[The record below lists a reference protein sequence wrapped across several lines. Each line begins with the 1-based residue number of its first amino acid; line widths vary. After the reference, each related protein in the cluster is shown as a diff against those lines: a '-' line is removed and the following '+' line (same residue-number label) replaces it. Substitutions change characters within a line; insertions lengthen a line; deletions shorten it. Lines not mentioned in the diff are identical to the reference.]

1 MSDFFGT
8 LDLAGIL
15 DPAMVLYLLR
25 TLRMISWMTGSSS
38 RQLSGSSVT
47 LVSSRT
53 LCVFAIFIASL
64 RRMAGSLRRKLS
76 SDGVVGVRREGEA
89 MLLDLDTSLGCGLDG
104 FLVIDDWIESLVVL
118 IMVKGS
124 VKSGI

>member
-1 MSDFFGT
+1 M